1 MEVIFIET
9 DDATGPFGAR
19 GLGEH
24 GIIAIPA
31 AIANA
36 LVDALGV
43 DFREIPITSEM
54 VFEALEA
61 SQGGGDAQDT
71 AI

>member
-9 DDATGPFGAR
+9 EDASGPFGAR

-24 GIIAIPA
+24 GIVAIPP

-36 LVDALGV
+36 LADALGV
-43 DFREIPITSEM
+43 EFREIPITSEM
-54 VFEALEA
+54 VYQALE
-61 SQGGGDAQDT
+61 SSREGGDVRKSNV
-71 AI
+71 